1 MPPLGAGGWRVDPQG
16 RQPTVTLAGA
26 HTLPCPYHSG
36 SGPAPCRVSHH
47 PQLTLV
53 QVQPNSPPSPS
64 APASLATALHHHPQ
78 QGSNFTRL
86 FKLLLEDALLLQEAL
101 LTALRPLQAEW
112 VDAPP
117 LPLCSGIFAPVF
129 DLALDLFPSLL
140 PASLG
145 LQGQNSA

>member
-1 MPPLGAGGWRVDPQG
+1 MPPLGAGSWRMDPQG

-26 HTLPCPYHSG
+26 HTLPCPHHSG

-64 APASLATALHHHPQ
+64 APASLATALHHHPR

-101 LTALRPLQAEW
+101 LTALCPLQAQPGVSSELPF
-112 VDAPP
+112 VTAPSHP
-117 LPLCSGIFAPVF
+117 GSESRQPPRSGCVR
-129 DLALDLFPSLL
+129 SVC
-140 PASLG
+140 
-145 LQGQNSA
+145 